1 MSRRSSCTRT
11 VASRGGAIGCAPASN
26 SYNELANGVLRQL
39 SVAMPEIDLTSIRT
53 AAMTPR
59 RPVRC
64 GREAMSELSPKTR
77 EALLRVGTSTLT
89 GVLNRRGLRSMFM
102 QDVWPIRHDIPRMVG
117 IAFTMRFIPSR
128 EDKDGPNAR
137 GPRGQIQSQAME
149 TCPPGHVLVVD
160 SRGDARA
167 ASAGDLY
174 VGRLKARGCAGIVTD
189 GGLRDTDGIFKTG
202 LPAYHRRASSPPSP
216 IAHHPCDL
224 NLPIACGGVAVY
236 PGDIIVGD
244 CDGVVVIPPD
254 IVDEVAEE
262 ALTTTLYEE
271 FAEEEVARGRAL
283 PGLFPAAG
291 EEAKRDF
298 EVWKKAR
305 SDG

>member
-1 MSRRSSCTRT
+1 
-11 VASRGGAIGCAPASN
+11 
-26 SYNELANGVLRQL
+26 
-39 SVAMPEIDLTSIRT
+39 MPELQ
-53 AAMTPR
+53 AN
-59 RPVRC
+59 
-64 GREAMSELSPKTR
+64 TR
-77 EALLRVGTSTLT
+77 AALLRVATSTLT
-89 GVLNRRGLRSMFM
+89 GSLNRRGLRSMFM
-102 QDVWPIRHDIPRMVG
+102 QDVWPIRPDMARMVG

-128 EDKDGPNAR
+128 EDKDGPGAPGR
-137 GPRGQIQSQAME
+137 GTIQSQAME

-189 GGLRDTDGIFKTG
+189 GGLRDTEGIFKTG

-224 NLPIACGGVAVY
+224 NLPIGCGGVAVY

-244 CDGVVVIPPD
+244 CDGIVVIPPE
-254 IVDEVAEE
+254 IVDAVAQE
-262 ALTTTLYEE
+262 ALATMRYEE
-271 FAEEEVARGRAL
+271 FAEAEVARGRAL
-283 PGLFPAAG
+283 PGLFPVPG

-298 EVWKKAR
+298 QAWQKAHG
-305 SDG
+305 DG